1 VTRRQVRLVAFDLDG
16 TLLRGPTICEV
27 LAEKF
32 GMLDRMRAIERLRDN
47 ADISAARQEMLNWY
61 GNVPLAGLRAELTR
75 VEIAPGAADAFKLLA
90 ARGVPTVIV
99 SVTWTFA
106 VEWFAHRFGAA
117 AWVGTSVTSAGT
129 IRHFWPHDKP
139 VWLSGYAS
147 DLGIELAEVAA
158 VGDSHGDVPMLAKV
172 GHPVFVGAQL
182 PAQISHA
189 VHKPNA
195 DLREIAETI
204 LAG

>member
-1 VTRRQVRLVAFDLDG
+1 MARRQVRLVAFDLDG

-32 GMLDRMRAIERLRDN
+32 GMLDRMRAIERLRDL
-47 ADISAARQEMLNWY
+47 ADISAARREMLNWY
-61 GNVPLAGLRAELTR
+61 GDAPPAVLCSELTR
-75 VEIAPGAADAFKLLA
+75 VEIAPGAAEAFRLLA
-90 ARGVPTVIV
+90 SRGVPTVIV
-99 SVTWTFA
+99 SVTWMFA
-106 VEWFAHRFGAA
+106 VEWFARRFGAV
-117 AWVGTSVTSAGT
+117 AWIGTSVTATGT
-129 IRHFWPHDKP
+129 IGHFWPHDKP
-139 VWLSGYAS
+139 AWLTGYAN

-158 VGDSHGDVPMLAKV
+158 VGDSHGDVPMLEKV

-182 PAQISHA
+182 PTQISHA
-189 VHKPNA
+189 LHRPNA